1 MEERSSILYLMCCK
15 KGSDDRCQRVGGLCA
30 VKPIF
35 TSSQPSNLSN
45 YRLVVQ
51 LTGETT
57 STQKRRAGFQVEP
70 YALATNQWS
79 ILYSHRSNLHVFS
92 LSVFISAIQ
101 FLKSS
106 AGTSRMHVTLLLYVL
121 CMGPCQHVYVDVF
134 SCDCVLVR
142 WNVMWERLWQ
152 LHYLGG
158 VSLSGCACFLSLGP
172 LSHSN
177 IYLLPWHNLSSLF
190 SLSVSELRL
199 TVLITQQL

>member
-70 YALATNQWS
+70 YALATNQ
-79 ILYSHRSNLHVFS
+79 
-92 LSVFISAIQ
+92 
-101 FLKSS
+101 
-106 AGTSRMHVTLLLYVL
+106 
-121 CMGPCQHVYVDVF
+121 
-134 SCDCVLVR
+134 
-142 WNVMWERLWQ
+142 
-152 LHYLGG
+152 
-158 VSLSGCACFLSLGP
+158 
-172 LSHSN
+172 
-177 IYLLPWHNLSSLF
+177 
-190 SLSVSELRL
+190 
-199 TVLITQQL
+199 